1 MSKKM
6 WMVRAGR
13 DAYLI
18 NEFVEKECVAI
29 GWLESVDLN
38 EVSSK
43 QELEKIYNA
52 THPEEK
58 KSKTAIS
65 VGQIYRFTNEINK
78 DDYVV
83 TYNPKERIYHIG
95 KIASEYEYNKDIIK
109 DYNHIRK
116 VSWEGIVDRDRLS
129 TITKNT
135 VSAYMTL
142 FLLNDEAK
150 KEFLEL
156 LSGEVS
162 GLETTKEEE
171 RTEIDELRKDVVER
185 GFEFIK
191 DKILKLDWEEMQD
204 LVAGILEGMGYKA
217 RVSPKGPD
225 RGKDIIA
232 SPDGLGLEQPR
243 IKVEVKHRKETIGAP
258 QLRSFIGGLSAN
270 DRGLYVSTGGFSQEA
285 KYEAERSPIPVSLVD
300 IDDLTELLKEN
311 YENIDNDTK
320 ALVPL
325 IKVYWPA

>member
-1 MSKKM
+1 MSEKM

-18 NEFVEKECVAI
+18 SEFIEKECVAI
-29 GWLESVDLN
+29 GWLESVDLKSIDTK
-38 EVSSK
+38 EK
-43 QELEKIYNA
+43 LEEIYKDA
-52 THPEEK
+52 YPEEK
-58 KSKTAIS
+58 KSKAAIS
-65 VGQIYRFTNEINK
+65 IGQIYRFISEIK
-78 DDYVV
+78 EGDYVL

-95 KIASEYEYNKDIIK
+95 EIISEYKYNDNLIP

-116 VSWEGIVDRDRLS
+116 VNWMGQVDRDRLS
-129 TITKNT
+129 TLTRNT
-135 VSAYMTL
+135 VGAIMTL

-150 KEFLEL
+150 NEFLKL
-156 LSGEVS
+156 LSGEIS
-162 GLETTKEEE
+162 EFTSSKEEE

-204 LVAGILEGMGYKA
+204 LIAGILEGMGYKA
-217 RVSPKGPD
+217 RVSPKGAD

-243 IKVEVKHRKETIGAP
+243 IKVEVKHRKGTIGSN
-258 QLRSFIGGLSAN
+258 QLRSFIGGLSSN
-270 DRGLYVSTGGFSQEA
+270 DRGLYVSTGGFTQEA
-285 KYEAERSPIPVSLVD
+285 KYEAERSSVPVSLID